1 MVSLSR
7 LPGES
12 NISSHVRINDSSKYG
27 TFVNKDREFSEK
39 VHELSNKETTLK
51 DGDVIS
57 FGTSNAIYRFS
68 FVPFVFYVNCSQ
80 PLTIRDKVTSIG
92 ARSTT
97 AFSDECTH
105 VLTDPLMPVNG
116 ALIDAIVAKKPI
128 ILRSWVELVAENN
141 IASEIPSWSSNIP
154 TLTVEGAS
162 VQLVDSITRSKCL
175 DGYTTILD
183 LKQMYEFGDRL
194 PALLEVAG
202 AKAVFVEE
210 YCSSSHDTDC
220 GEKNRVICV
229 TTKGSANKLDHVTE
243 LSSFSR
249 VHEMDLL
256 RAILSGHLDMSM
268 LIGPTVH
275 VSLSSTTDETI
286 VADSETEGEAE
297 TATSV
302 PAKASTSSE
311 VAPKCEKIEDLAPF
325 STAKKLE
332 DETCTVRSVHVGG
345 SGMTAK
351 ITKVEYEDNEN
362 FDIIYSQQ
370 LVVRGSNPSAEARS
384 TIEIGVPNFK
394 CFRKKCMQSGN
405 SFSNLVPFSRDPYK
419 EASFDSAEIKESMKE
434 EKKRKQLEAAAE
446 DLFNNQRVRR
456 KIFTILDL
464 SIHLVM
470 MIDGRMEL

>member
-116 ALIDAIVAKKPI
+116 ALIDAIV
-128 ILRSWVELVAENN
+128 
-141 IASEIPSWSSNIP
+141 
-154 TLTVEGAS
+154 
-162 VQLVDSITRSKCL
+162 
-175 DGYTTILD
+175 
-183 LKQMYEFGDRL
+183 YEFGDRL

-446 DLFNNQRVRR
+446 DLFNNQRGKKKGMAGSISGLLNRTRR
-456 KIFTILDL
+456 
-464 SIHLVM
+464 
-470 MIDGRMEL
+470 